1 MENNKKAIDL
11 GILTEDEQSG
21 VKRVSLVEEPAIELD
36 FRYFGKQYSFVKPS
50 GGESQD
56 AFISRCIPVLIKEGK
71 PEDQAAA
78 ICYSSWEEGF
88 AVDMPHYTAD
98 GVLYEGPTH
107 KDASGRLM
115 TGAVHTEDSEYL
127 YHEDEFDFPSDTCWK
142 GYEPIG
148 TKPGRGGRR
157 VPNCVP
163 VEAMKFES
171 YNDYPESAK
180 NAAKRALEFRD
191 KNPDVEC
198 GTAVGWARANQ
209 LAKGENISEETIA
222 RMASFARHLQYKDV
236 PYTEG
241 CGGLMVDAWGGQAGI
256 EWASNKLK
264 EIRGEDFDIVVE
276 GAPYVAPYIK
286 KKNGKAEEPIT
297 KAILMEDWSKD
308 AYVVETI
315 LALAAELGTKEADLA
330 KLFAMEFSNPSAG
343 GSGTSVSAVLSQ
355 GDKKLYLYKYE
366 GGVGPNSRDFCI
378 GMVGL
383 DNFYTKAQIQAMS
396 DIAVNAGFG
405 INGASTYSIWSFKGG
420 PNCKHRWIQYLVTMP
435 NGQIQI
441 EVVKDAVGRAGQRP
455 FDMPKR
461 GYYSKAA
468 FKFASED
475 QMILVGPAMVPDIS
489 IPRVD
494 ADGEKYFV
502 RFSAETIKEICM
514 KYFKEARTND
524 VNTDHEENSAGAYIY
539 ESWIVED
546 PETDKANTVYGYN
559 VPKGTWM
566 VTMKVD
572 DKATWTRIKS
582 GELRGFS
589 IEGILM
595 DLEELEA
602 KKKFED
608 IIKIMR
614 DK

>member
-78 ICYSSWEEGF
+78 ICYSYWKEGF
-88 AVDMPHYTAD
+88 AVDLPHYTKD

-107 KDASGRLM
+107 KDATGRLM
-115 TGAVHTEDSEYL
+115 TGAVHTADSEYL
-127 YHEDEFDFPSDTCWK
+127 YHEDEFDIDT
-142 GYEPIG
+142 
-148 TKPGRGGRR
+148 T
-157 VPNCVP
+157 
-163 VEAMKFES
+163 
-171 YNDYPESAK
+171 
-180 NAAKRALEFRD
+180 
-191 KNPDVEC
+191 
-198 GTAVGWARANQ
+198 
-209 LAKGENISEETIA
+209 
-222 RMASFARHLQYKDV
+222 
-236 PYTEG
+236 
-241 CGGLMVDAWGGQAGI
+241 GL
-256 EWASNKLK
+256 
-264 EIRGEDFDIVVE
+264 
-276 GAPYVAPYIK
+276 APYVAPYIK
-286 KKNGKAEEPIT
+286 KNGKAEKPIT

-308 AYVVETI
+308 AYTVETI
-315 LALAAELGTKEADLA
+315 LALAAEIGTKEADLA

-366 GGVGPNSRDFCI
+366 GAVTENSREFCA
-378 GMVGL
+378 GMVSL
-383 DNFYTKAQIQAMS
+383 KNFYTKAQIQAMS

-441 EVVKDAVGRAGQRP
+441 EAVKDAAGRAGQRP
-455 FDMPKR
+455 YDMPKR

-475 QMILVGPAMVPDIS
+475 QMILVGPAMIPDIA

-494 ADGEKYFV
+494 DDGDKYFV

-546 PETDKANTVYGYN
+546 PLTDKANTVYGYN

-572 DKATWTRIKS
+572 DKATWSRIKS

>member
-36 FRYFGKQYSFVKPS
+36 FRYFGKQYGFVKPT
-50 GGESQD
+50 GGESKD

-88 AVDMPHYTAD
+88 EVDTA
-98 GVLYEGPTH
+98 G
-107 KDASGRLM
+107 
-115 TGAVHTEDSEYL
+115 
-127 YHEDEFDFPSDTCWK
+127 
-142 GYEPIG
+142 
-148 TKPGRGGRR
+148 
-157 VPNCVP
+157 
-163 VEAMKFES
+163 
-171 YNDYPESAK
+171 
-180 NAAKRALEFRD
+180 LE
-191 KNPDVEC
+191 
-198 GTAVGWARANQ
+198 
-209 LAKGENISEETIA
+209 
-222 RMASFARHLQYKDV
+222 
-236 PYTEG
+236 
-241 CGGLMVDAWGGQAGI
+241 
-256 EWASNKLK
+256 
-264 EIRGEDFDIVVE
+264 
-276 GAPYVAPYIK
+276 PYVAPYVK
-286 KKNGKAEEPIT
+286 KKNGKAEKPIT
-297 KAILMEDWSKD
+297 KSILMEDWSKD
-308 AYVVETI
+308 AYIVDTI

-330 KLFAMEFSNPSAG
+330 KLFTMEFSNPTAG
-343 GSGTSVSAVLSQ
+343 GSGTSVSEVLNQ

-366 GGVGPNSRDFCI
+366 GNVSSNSRDFCI

-383 DNFYTKAQIQAMS
+383 DNYYTKAQIQAMS

-441 EVVKDAVGRAGQRP
+441 EAVKDAAGRAGQRP
-455 FDMPKR
+455 IDMPKQ

-468 FKFASED
+468 FKFAAED
-475 QMILVGPAMVPDIS
+475 RMELVGPAMVPDMS
-489 IPRVD
+489 IPRLD

-514 KYFKEARTND
+514 KYMKEARTND

-539 ESWIVED
+539 ESWIVESAD
-546 PETDKANTVYGYN
+546 DKANTLYGYN
-559 VPKGTWM
+559 VPVGTWM
-566 VTMKVD
+566 ITMKVD
-572 DKATWTRIKS
+572 DKKTWARIKA

-589 IEGILM
+589 IEGLLM

-602 KKKFED
+602 KKRYEE

>member
-1 MENNKKAIDL
+1 MEKNKAIDL

-71 PEDQAAA
+71 PDDQAAA
-78 ICYSSWEEGF
+78 ICYSYWKEGF
-88 AVDMPHYTAD
+88 AVDLPHYTKD

-107 KDASGRLM
+107 KDATGRLM
-115 TGAVHTEDSEYL
+115 TGVTHTPESQYL
-127 YHEDEFDFPSDTCWK
+127 YHEDELQTITCYNCDWSWNLVD
-142 GYEPIG
+142 
-148 TKPGRGGRR
+148 GGAD
-157 VPNCVP
+157 PYICHNCGADNTP
-163 VEAMKFES
+163 
-171 YNDYPESAK
+171 
-180 NAAKRALEFRD
+180 
-191 KNPDVEC
+191 
-198 GTAVGWARANQ
+198 
-209 LAKGENISEETIA
+209 
-222 RMASFARHLQYKDV
+222 
-236 PYTEG
+236 
-241 CGGLMVDAWGGQAGI
+241 
-256 EWASNKLK
+256 
-264 EIRGEDFDIVVE
+264 EDFDIDTSSL
-276 GAPYVAPYIK
+276 APYVAPYIK
-286 KKNGKAEEPIT
+286 KNGKAEKPII

-308 AYVVETI
+308 AYIVDTI

-330 KLFAMEFSNPSAG
+330 KLFTMEFSNPTAG
-343 GSGTSVSAVLSQ
+343 GAGTSVSEVLNQ

-366 GGVGPNSRDFCI
+366 GRVTPNSREFCI

-405 INGASTYSIWSFKGG
+405 INGASTYSIWSFHGG
-420 PNCKHRWIQYLVTMP
+420 PNCKHVWSQYLVTMP
-435 NGQIQI
+435 NGQITI
-441 EVVKDAVGRAGQRP
+441 EYVKPAAGRAGVRP
-455 FDMPKR
+455 YDLPKH

-489 IPRVD
+489 IPRLD
-494 ADGEKYFV
+494 ADGDKYFV

-546 PETDKANTVYGYN
+546 PLTDKANTVYGYQ
-559 VPKGTWM
+559 VPVGTWM

-572 DKATWTRIKS
+572 DKATWARIKS

>member
-1 MENNKKAIDL
+1 ME
-11 GILTEDEQSG
+11 
-21 VKRVSLVEEPAIELD
+21 EECP
-36 FRYFGKQYSFVKPS
+36 
-50 GGESQD
+50 
-56 AFISRCIPVLIKEGK
+56 
-71 PEDQAAA
+71 
-78 ICYSSWEEGF
+78 
-88 AVDMPHYTAD
+88 M
-98 GVLYEGPTH
+98 
-107 KDASGRLM
+107 
-115 TGAVHTEDSEYL
+115 
-127 YHEDEFDFPSDTCWK
+127 
-142 GYEPIG
+142 
-148 TKPGRGGRR
+148 
-157 VPNCVP
+157 
-163 VEAMKFES
+163 
-171 YNDYPESAK
+171 DYAWTK
-180 NAAKRALEFRD
+180 NAY
-191 KNPDVEC
+191 
-198 GTAVGWARANQ
+198 
-209 LAKGENISEETIA
+209 I
-222 RMASFARHLQYKDV
+222 
-236 PYTEG
+236 
-241 CGGLMVDAWGGQAGI
+241 VD
-256 EWASNKLK
+256 
-264 EIRGEDFDIVVE
+264 
-276 GAPYVAPYIK
+276 
-286 KKNGKAEEPIT
+286 
-297 KAILMEDWSKD
+297 
-308 AYVVETI
+308 TI
-315 LALAAELGTKEADLA
+315 LALAEELGTKEADLA
-330 KLFAMEFSNPSAG
+330 KLFTMEFSNPTAG
-343 GSGTSVSAVLSQ
+343 GSGTSVSEVLNQ
-355 GDKKLYLYKYE
+355 GDKKLYLYKYQ
-366 GGVGPNSRDFCI
+366 GNIGTNSRDFCI
-378 GMVGL
+378 GMVAL

-420 PNCKHRWIQYLVTMP
+420 PNCKHRWVQYLVTMP

-441 EVVKDAVGRAGQRP
+441 EVVKDAAGRAGQRP
-455 FDMPKR
+455 IDMPKQ

-489 IPRVD
+489 IPRID

-502 RFSAETIKEICM
+502 KFSAETIKEICM

-546 PETDKANTVYGYN
+546 PLTDKANTVYGYDL
-559 VPKGTWM
+559 PKGSWV

>member
-1 MENNKKAIDL
+1 MENKKKLVDL

-36 FRYFGKQYSFVKPS
+36 FRYFGKQYSFVKPR

-56 AFISRCIPVLIKEGK
+56 EFIGRCIPVLRNEGK
-71 PEDQAAA
+71 PEDQAIA
-78 ICYSSWEEGF
+78 ICYSYWEEGF
-88 AVDMPHYTAD
+88 EVDTV
-98 GVLYEGPTH
+98 G
-107 KDASGRLM
+107 
-115 TGAVHTEDSEYL
+115 
-127 YHEDEFDFPSDTCWK
+127 
-142 GYEPIG
+142 
-148 TKPGRGGRR
+148 
-157 VPNCVP
+157 
-163 VEAMKFES
+163 
-171 YNDYPESAK
+171 
-180 NAAKRALEFRD
+180 LE
-191 KNPDVEC
+191 
-198 GTAVGWARANQ
+198 
-209 LAKGENISEETIA
+209 
-222 RMASFARHLQYKDV
+222 
-236 PYTEG
+236 
-241 CGGLMVDAWGGQAGI
+241 
-256 EWASNKLK
+256 
-264 EIRGEDFDIVVE
+264 
-276 GAPYVAPYIK
+276 PYVAPYIK
-286 KKNGKAEEPIT
+286 KKNGKAEKPIT
-297 KAILMEDWSKD
+297 KAILMEEECPMDYAWTKN
-308 AYVVETI
+308 AYIVDTI
-315 LALAAELGTKEADLA
+315 LALAEELGTKEADLA
-330 KLFAMEFSNPSAG
+330 KLFAMEFSNPTAG
-343 GSGTSVSAVLSQ
+343 GSGTSVSEVLNQ
-355 GDKKLYLYKYE
+355 GDKKLYLYKYQ
-366 GGVGPNSRDFCI
+366 GNIGTNSRDFCI
-378 GMVGL
+378 GMVAL

-420 PNCKHRWIQYLVTMP
+420 PNCKHRWVQYLVTMP

-441 EVVKDAVGRAGQRP
+441 EVVKDAAGRAGQRP
-455 FDMPKR
+455 IDMPKQ

-489 IPRVD
+489 IPRID

-502 RFSAETIKEICM
+502 KFSAETIKEICM

-546 PETDKANTVYGYN
+546 PLTDKANTVYGYDL
-559 VPKGTWM
+559 PKGSWV

>member
-1 MENNKKAIDL
+1 MEKNKAIDL

-71 PEDQAAA
+71 PDDQAAA
-78 ICYSSWEEGF
+78 ICYSYWTEGF
-88 AVDMPHYTAD
+88 EVDTA
-98 GVLYEGPTH
+98 G
-107 KDASGRLM
+107 
-115 TGAVHTEDSEYL
+115 
-127 YHEDEFDFPSDTCWK
+127 
-142 GYEPIG
+142 
-148 TKPGRGGRR
+148 
-157 VPNCVP
+157 
-163 VEAMKFES
+163 
-171 YNDYPESAK
+171 
-180 NAAKRALEFRD
+180 LE
-191 KNPDVEC
+191 
-198 GTAVGWARANQ
+198 
-209 LAKGENISEETIA
+209 
-222 RMASFARHLQYKDV
+222 
-236 PYTEG
+236 
-241 CGGLMVDAWGGQAGI
+241 
-256 EWASNKLK
+256 
-264 EIRGEDFDIVVE
+264 
-276 GAPYVAPYIK
+276 PYVAPYVK
-286 KKNGKAEEPIT
+286 KKNGKAEKPIT
-297 KAILMEDWSKD
+297 KAILMEEECPMDYEWMKD
-308 AYVVETI
+308 SYIVDTI

-330 KLFAMEFSNPSAG
+330 KLFTMEFSNPTAG
-343 GSGTSVSAVLSQ
+343 GSGTSVSEVLNQ
-355 GDKKLYLYKYE
+355 GDKKLYLYKYQ
-366 GGVGPNSRDFCI
+366 GGITANSRDFCI
-378 GMVGL
+378 GMVAL

-420 PNCKHRWIQYLVTMP
+420 PNCKHRWVQYLVTMP

-441 EVVKDAVGRAGQRP
+441 EVVKDAAGRAGQRP
-455 FDMPKR
+455 IDMPKQ
-461 GYYSKAA
+461 GYYNKV

-475 QMILVGPAMVPDIS
+475 KMELVGPVMLPNIS
-489 IPRVD
+489 IPRID

-502 RFSAETIKEICM
+502 KFSAETIKEICM

-524 VNTDHEENSAGAYIY
+524 VNTDHEENEAGAYIF

-546 PETDKANTVYGYN
+546 PLTDKANTVYGYD
-559 VPKGTWM
+559 VPAGTWM